1 MEKTIKKE
9 KKALLLKVDSELYS
23 KFNYLCQEE
32 GFNVTLVL
40 NQMIKKAVN
49 NQELW

>member
-9 KKALLLKVDSELYS
+9 KKALLLKVNSDLYDRFS
-23 KFNYLCQEE
+23 YLCQEE

-40 NQMIKKAVN
+40 NQMIKKAVDKK
-49 NQELW
+49 ELW